1 MLTLK
6 IHKFNFE
13 MIHAQC
19 RGQPRTDSDKYFQT
33 VTQEDVKKK
42 MPEKDKKNSTGACL
56 RSPIKDI
63 FVEKKLAFSHFL
75 GVQK

>member
-19 RGQPRTDSDKYFQT
+19 RGQPRTHSDKYFQT
-33 VTQEDVKKK
+33 VTQEDVKK
-42 MPEKDKKNSTGACL
+42 NA
-56 RSPIKDI
+56 
-63 FVEKKLAFSHFL
+63 
-75 GVQK
+75 